1 MRVRDNVQIILGF
14 DGEEIE
20 VTRFLMA
27 DSLSIR
33 EQFANESYGS
43 ALSGASWMMSLRDE
57 DLFYRMRDWA
67 EKITVRIELCTQ
79 VLFDG
84 VMEPVLDMEWN
95 TPDVADPIRC
105 EAVDFTELLDERI
118 MVSLSFPEK
127 VDDPPFYIYRRGYE
141 SSSILYQLLDL
152 RGMAHRIA
160 DDAPDI
166 EATVV
171 HVSITEDE
179 KTYREVIDALLGD
192 YLYCIAPRADRIT
205 WAPISHYDL
214 GHDIEELNEKDIIS
228 GDGPGRIR
236 FSKRYE
242 ICNGVEV
249 EYPATKV
256 METALLWRG
265 SLPTGN
271 TADPMPGD
279 PIAAAD
285 YWPEDSDI
293 LDTWMDFESAYLDTA
308 YLSGQERLRNE
319 AVTLLA
325 SSDQEIKDIKDPSI
339 EVDLIE
345 YESLRA
351 RLRYKNAGG
360 AAARLYWSEI
370 YGKALVQTARPKIS
384 FPEGASNPKPYP
396 STYIYDSLAAQ
407 AAAQA
412 RYMMMTAG
420 RWNLSLA
427 SPRRLEPGQVVRV
440 RQSLSRWDGYAIVLS
455 RSRQYDASSV
465 WSYELVSTAAVSD
478 LTAIKVGSS
487 VKYGSNPNRLD
498 GQDIFV
504 RNALLKPGTLDER
517 EDFEFKATTG
527 RPSSDGGW
535 DINPEFYIKTGD
547 DYLLAIDD
555 NFLDVADGNLKKRA
569 LINGNGDFAITNK
582 RIYLKNV
589 NADGLSAMRANI
601 HGNISTEVLINPAL
615 IAQPSSRAITSM
627 QTVRTQAK
635 RLAYDLCS
643 WAQSNGITFNVLHRC
658 EVSEEPDVG
667 WMMFATS
674 TTLGAWG
681 STEVDCAVYFYGD
694 TGASR
699 YTCWSKSTQV
709 AYQVQNT
716 WIFGWPW
723 FGTHTEYRWETYGT
737 LSGDKQTRY
746 GDAVGRGSGFVVP
759 PVQSIDPSSITIEIP
774 GYGVDLRNSVDVTV
788 GGVVCDG
795 FNTTGGQS
803 MAFRCYFG
811 SDYDLYMKKLPGNDA
826 GTLASLASGA
836 VYKGAGG
843 ALYVK

>member
-1 MRVRDNVQIILGF
+1 MMVRDNVQIFLGF
-14 DGEEIE
+14 DGEEVE
-20 VTRFLMA
+20 VTEFLMA

-43 ALSGASWMMSLRDE
+43 VLSGASWMMSLKDE
-57 DLFYRMRDWA
+57 DIFYRMRDWT
-67 EKITVRIELCTQ
+67 EKITVRIELCTEI
-79 VLFDG
+79 LFDG
-84 VMEPVLDMEWN
+84 VMEPVLATGWS
-95 TPDVADPIRC
+95 TPEVADPVRC

-118 MVSLSFPEK
+118 MESLSFPAK
-127 VDDPPFYIYRRGYE
+127 VGDPPLYIYKRGYE
-141 SSSILYQLLDL
+141 ASSILYRLLYL
-152 RGMAHRIA
+152 RGLAHRIA

-166 EATVV
+166 ASTVV
-171 HVSITEDE
+171 HMSVTGNEQ
-179 KTYREVIDALLGD
+179 TYREVIDALLGD
-192 YLYCIAPRADRIT
+192 YLFCIMPQADKIT
-205 WAPISHYDL
+205 WAPIAHYNLD
-214 GHDIEELNEKDIIS
+214 HEIEELTERDIIS
-228 GDGPGRIR
+228 GDGPGQIY

-242 ICNGVEV
+242 ICNGIEV
-249 EYPATKV
+249 EYTATKV
-256 METALLWRG
+256 MEEALLWCG
-265 SLPTGN
+265 SLPPGSKQ
-271 TADPMPGD
+271 DPMPGD

-293 LDTWMDFESAYLDTA
+293 LETWMDFESAHLDAA

-325 SSDQEIKDIKDPSI
+325 SSDQKIKDIKDPSI

-351 RLRYKNAGG
+351 RLRYKNIGG

-384 FPEGASNPKPYP
+384 FPENASNPKGHP

-420 RWNLSLA
+420 RWDMTLA
-427 SPRRLEPGQVVRV
+427 SPRRLEPGQVVRI

-455 RSRQYDASSV
+455 RSKQYDASRV
-465 WSYELVSTAAVSD
+465 WRYELVSTAAVSD
-478 LTAIKVGSS
+478 LTAIRVGSS
-487 VKYGSNPNRLD
+487 VKYGSSPNRLD
-498 GQDIFV
+498 GQDIVV
-504 RNALLKPGTLDER
+504 RNALLKPGTIDER

-527 RPSSDGGW
+527 RPNDEGGW
-535 DINPEFYIKTGD
+535 DVNPEFYIRTGD

-569 LINGNGDFAITNK
+569 LVNGNRDFAITNK

-589 NADGLSAMRANI
+589 NADGLSAMHANI
-601 HGNISTEVLINPAL
+601 HGNISTEILINPAL

-643 WAQSNGITFNVLHRC
+643 WAKSNGISFNTLHRC
-658 EVSEEPDVG
+658 EISKEPNVG
-667 WMMFATS
+667 WVMFATK
-674 TTLGAWG
+674 TNLGTWG
-681 STEVDCAVYFYGD
+681 STEIDCAVYFYGD
-694 TGASR
+694 NGASR
-699 YTCWSKSTQV
+699 YTLWSQSTEV

-746 GDAVGRGSGFVVP
+746 GDPVSRGSGFVVA

-774 GYGVDLRNSVDVTV
+774 GYGVDLRHAASVTV
-788 GGVVCDG
+788 GGVACSG
-795 FNTTGGQS
+795 FNTSGGQS

-811 SDYDLYMKKLPGNDA
+811 SDYDLYMKKLPGNDTA
-826 GTLASLASGA
+826 TVASLASGA
-836 VYKGAGG
+836 LYKGAGG